1 MRIVALIGTSHCYQH
16 PENPDAGA
24 FRAFVEQACATSRVR
39 AIAEEMSL
47 EAVSQK
53 NAIQSLCKKIADA
66 AGLLHRYCDLNNEQR
81 QALHIQDEQVI
92 KANAWLQSWDQERVE
107 REVRAS
113 HEIRERHWLN
123 ELLTLDIWPILFVCG
138 ANHIEPFRVAL
149 ETSGF
154 RVDIVIRDWS
164 PS

>member
-1 MRIVALIGTSHCYQH
+1 
-16 PENPDAGA
+16 
-24 FRAFVEQACATSRVR
+24 
-39 AIAEEMSL
+39 MSL

-123 ELLTLDIWPILFVCG
+123 ELLTLDIWPIFFVCG